1 MENQLDQPEEKSR
14 TTVIDSKEIDFR
26 LVVLENNIK
35 YELEN
40 EIFSFFW
47 SNQTLKKIIQL

>member
-14 TTVIDSKEIDFR
+14 TTVMDSKEIDFR

-40 EIFSFFW
+40 EIFSVFW
-47 SNQTLKKIIQL
+47 SNQILKKIIQL

>member
-14 TTVIDSKEIDFR
+14 TTVMDSKEIDFR

-40 EIFSFFW
+40 EIFSVFW